1 MADTMQFDLVS
12 PERKL
17 ASMQAESVGIPAADG
32 NMVAMPNHAPLVTTL
47 RPGYV
52 VVTAGGE
59 VAEYLV
65 TGGFAEISAEG
76 ITVLA
81 ENALPKAEVTKALLQ
96 EFHET
101 AKADL
106 EAATEHKNADAARRV
121 AEHHELLIRH
131 GL

>member
-17 ASMQAESVGIPAADG
+17 ASLQAESVSIPGTDG
-32 NMVAMPNHAPLVTTL
+32 DMVAMPNHEPLVTTL

-52 VVTAGGE
+52 TVVAGAE
-59 VAEYLV
+59 TTEYLV

-76 ITVLA
+76 VTVLA
-81 ENALPKAEVTKALLQ
+81 ENALPKGEVTKEILE
-96 EFHET
+96 EFHNI

-106 EAATEHKNADAARRV
+106 EAATEHQNAAAARRV

-131 GL
+131 AI